1 MLIVE
6 QGRLVYL
13 SKTTIIL
20 LYYIHRIL
28 MNMDLMTVMLQA
40 AAPAGGGSASFL
52 IMMVLIFAVMYFFM
66 IRPQQKR
73 QKELVKF
80 RNALEKGQKII
91 TAGGIYGT
99 IKEVK
104 ETYVLVEVDS
114 NVAIRV
120 DKNMVMKDPSDLA
133 AQAK

>member
-1 MLIVE
+1 
-6 QGRLVYL
+6 
-13 SKTTIIL
+13 
-20 LYYIHRIL
+20 

-66 IRPQQKR
+66 IRPQQK
-73 QKELVKF
+73 QLVKF